1 MSIFENTTKLNGLN
15 DEDLEKVSG
24 GYVYAAGEDDDLP
37 YEVINDARGIVL
49 GRYATLEE
57 AKKAA
62 REEFHMSDETI
73 DWIDLMKLRAY

>member
-1 MSIFENTTKLNGLN
+1 MSIYEGTSKLNGLN
-15 DEDLEKVSG
+15 DEEVEKING
-24 GYVYAAGEDDDLP
+24 GYVYTEGADDDKP

-49 GRYATLEE
+49 GRYSTLEE